1 MRWFFACAIAVVVA
15 GSGGL
20 VYLALQGGTS
30 QAAPAPTARFT
41 AAATWAA
48 GKRPAPGFSLRDQ
61 DGKPIS
67 MASLRGRPV
76 VVTFIDPVCRSLCPI
91 EARVLS
97 AATAKLPANERPTIV
112 AVSVNPWANTKANFA
127 ADRAHWQLGSN
138 WRWAVGTRAQLAPIW
153 RRYEIDVLF
162 DSKTINGITVR
173 DVVHTEASYVVD
185 GAGFERA
192 VYVYPFSGSDLAQEV
207 RDVATS

>member
-1 MRWFFACAIAVVVA
+1 MRWFLASAIVIVVA

-20 VYLALQGGTS
+20 VYLAQRGGTS
-30 QAAPAPTARFT
+30 QAAPPPTRFT
-41 AAATWAA
+41 AAATWAT

-61 DGKPIS
+61 NGKPIS
-67 MASLRGRPV
+67 MSSLRGHPV

-97 AATAKLPANERPTIV
+97 AATAKLPAKDRPTIV

-127 ADRAHWQLGSN
+127 ADRVHWQLGPN
-138 WRWAVGTRAQLAPIW
+138 WRWAAGTLAQLKPIW
-153 RRYEIDVLF
+153 RRYQVSVLF
-162 DSKTINGITVR
+162 DTKKINGITVR
-173 DVVHTEASYVVD
+173 NVVHTEASFVVD
-185 GAGFERA
+185 SSGFERA
-192 VYVYPFSGSDLAQEV
+192 VYLYPFSGSDLAQTV